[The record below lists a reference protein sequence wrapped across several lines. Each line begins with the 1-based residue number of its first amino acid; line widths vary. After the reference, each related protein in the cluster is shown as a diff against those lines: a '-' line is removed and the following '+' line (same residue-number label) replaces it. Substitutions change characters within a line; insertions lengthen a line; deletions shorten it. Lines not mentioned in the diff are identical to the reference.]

1 MAKKEKSGL
10 DIIESPE
17 ALQQEFNKAEGF
29 LKNNQKLLTIIGGG
43 ILAVVLGVVGYN
55 YYTKSQDED
64 AQAAMFNAVYA
75 FEADSLKQA
84 LNGTGGNEGLLAIAD
99 NYGASKAGNLAKFYS
114 GVALVKQ
121 GKYDEGI
128 EQLKSFSSND
138 LLVQARAYV
147 LIGDAY
153 MEKKS
158 VEDAISYYRKAADYQ
173 PNKTFTPVYLM
184 KLATAY
190 EAAKNNKEAAGVYSE
205 IIEKYPESTEIGN
218 AKKYKSKLEGTV
230 GE

>member
-55 YYTKSQDED
+55 YYTNSQDEE

-99 NYGASKAGNLAKFYS
+99 NYGASKSGNLAKFYS
-114 GVALVKQ
+114 GVAFVKQ

-173 PNKTFTPVYLM
+173 PNKTFTPMYLM

-190 EAAKNNKEAAGVYSE
+190 EVAKNNKEAIAAYSE

>member
-17 ALQQEFNKAEGF
+17 ALQEEFNKAEGF
-29 LKNNQKLLTIIGGG
+29 LKTNQKLFIIIGGI
-43 ILAVVLGVVGYN
+43 ILAIVLGVVGYN

-99 NYGASKAGNLAKFYS
+99 NYGGSNAGNLANFMA
-114 GVALVKQ
+114 GAALVKQ
-121 GKYDEGI
+121 GKFDEAI
-128 EQLKSFSSND
+128 EHLKSFSSSD
-138 LLVQARAYV
+138 LLIQGRAYV

-158 VEDAISYYRKAADYQ
+158 TDDAISYYKKAAEYK
-173 PNKTFTPVYLM
+173 PNKTFTPTYLM
-184 KLATAY
+184 KLGNAY
-190 EAAKNNKEAAGVYSE
+190 EVAKNNKEALAVYTE
-205 IIEKYPESTEIGN
+205 IVEKYPDTIEIGN
-218 AKKYKSKLEGTV
+218 AKKYKSKLEGIV

>member
-10 DIIESPE
+10 EIIESPE

-55 YYTKSQDED
+55 YYTNSQDDE

-99 NYGASKAGNLAKFYS
+99 NYGSTKAGKLANFYA

-121 GKYDEGI
+121 GKYDEAI
-128 EQLKSFSSND
+128 EHLKDFSSDD
-138 LLVQARAYV
+138 LLVQARAYA

-158 VEDAISYYRKAADYQ
+158 VDDAISYYKKAADYK
-173 PNKTFTPVYLM
+173 PNKTFTPIYLM
-184 KLATAY
+184 KLANAY
-190 EAAKNNKEAAGVYSE
+190 EVAKNNKEALEVYSD
-205 IIEKYPESTEIGN
+205 IITNYPESIEIGN

>member
-10 DIIESPE
+10 EIIESPE

-55 YYTKSQDED
+55 YYAKSQDDD

-99 NYGASKAGNLAKFYS
+99 NYGASKGGNLAKFYS

-121 GKYDEGI
+121 GKFDEGI

-138 LLVQARAYV
+138 LLVQARAYA

-190 EAAKNNKEAAGVYSE
+190 EVAKNNKEAVGVYSE
-205 IIEKYPESTEIGN
+205 IIEKYPESIEIGN